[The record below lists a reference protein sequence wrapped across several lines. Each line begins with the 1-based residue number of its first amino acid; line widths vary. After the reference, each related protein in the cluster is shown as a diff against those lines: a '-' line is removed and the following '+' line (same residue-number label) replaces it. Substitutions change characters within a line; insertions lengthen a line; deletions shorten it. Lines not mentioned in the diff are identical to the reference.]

1 MRYYIQNCC
10 LVLAWFLAMV
20 ALPIISAVSPFK
32 DWPLWCQWLYAVTLL
47 ISTMVGVLLACVW
60 DIVFKKRFAH

>member
-1 MRYYIQNCC
+1 
-10 LVLAWFLAMV
+10 
-20 ALPIISAVSPFK
+20 
-32 DWPLWCQWLYAVTLL
+32 LYAVTLL